1 MSYST
6 LATAYIPAHNNNHY
20 GFRTTEI
27 TEIMLHHMV
36 AIWTA
41 ERCAQ
46 SFQDPER
53 GASVNYCV
61 GNEGDIVCGLDEKY
75 APGSCGYKTADQRA
89 VSIEISNSAINDY
102 WPVGNAALNSAIKLA
117 ADIAKRN
124 RKVGRLIPGKNLT
137 WHSMYAAT
145 TCPGDYLRSMMSY
158 IAEQAN
164 KINGYGDLPFKLVD
178 GVNIHRGADK
188 LIKYTSGKTGTNKW
202 GVEVRIDKSGI
213 VLDAPKYGARNMTVP
228 EGGCV
233 LSGHNLAGSWML
245 ENIKKGYSVAFEDG
259 GVTVIP
265 TGKGYIAG
273 TNIHR
278 AADTLILYKGK
289 ASTGTNIWGKE
300 IACDK
305 NGKVTK
311 VMPWGK
317 GNTAIPSGGF
327 VLSGHGKGTD
337 VLNNIKVGMTVKIVN
352 RKVIYK

>member
-1 MSYST
+1 MNGSN
-6 LATAYIPAHNNNHY
+6 LAEVIIPAHENNYYHSRS
-20 GFRTTEI
+20 GPI
-27 TEIMLHHMV
+27 KKMIVHHVGGV
-36 AIWTA
+36 ATIEA
-41 ERCAQ
+41 LLNLFARA
-46 SFQDPER
+46 DR
-53 GASVNYCV
+53 GASATYGI
-61 GNEGDIVCGLDEKY
+61 GNDGRIGQGVDEAY
-75 APGSCGYKTADQRA
+75 APGTSGSYMADGDA
-89 VSIEISNSAINDY
+89 ITVEVSNCEAGGEWRVSD
-102 WPVGNAALNSAIKLA
+102 SAIKSLIMLC
-117 ADIAKRN
+117 ADVAKRH
-124 RKVGRLIPGKNLT
+124 KFGRLIPGVNLC

-145 TCPGDYLRSMMSY
+145 TCPGPYLLSMMDH
-158 IAEQAN
+158 IAYRAN
-164 KINGYGDLPFKLVD
+164 LLNGYGEFPFHLVD
-178 GVNIHRGADK
+178 GVDMHRGADK

-213 VLDAPKYGARNMTVP
+213 VLDAPKYGAHNMTVP